1 MDNKE
6 KLAATGPTTNEK
18 MRMVA
23 HWLHD
28 KKGRYVTAMDVA
40 GLSTVTEGLVL
51 CTAGSVRHAKALADH
66 VLDMAAENDMPYLGM
81 EGYKTSGWVLVDLND
96 VLVHIFQDDS
106 RGFYNL
112 EGLWSEATILDLG
125 LDDEEEDED

>member
-6 KLAATGPTTNEK
+6 KLAVTGPTTPEK

-28 KKGRYVTAMDVA
+28 KKGRQVTAMDVA

-125 LDDEEEDED
+125 LEDDEEDED